1 MFKINRIYEFI
12 KKVLKEIKDK
22 GYIVTYKDNQLFMPK
37 SMATP
42 SVVVGQNITVRIV
55 EVDEKKRNA
64 VVSRRI
70 IEQEEYQDKRS
81 KEFDNIQVGDVLKG
95 TVAKVE
101 KYGALI
107 KFDLVQGLL
116 KTGQLSHVFVDIT
129 KELKVGQEIEVKVIH
144 KADGKIELSRKALLK
159 TPFEEYIDSH
169 KVSDKVTGK
178 VVNKLGFGL
187 LLELAPNVKGLLH
200 SSEYSHNPND
210 NYNNYVKIGDEVEVA
225 IIAINKDKEKIS
237 LSRKALMDNPWERVT
252 AKVNDLV
259 DVTIT
264 AITDSGLNVACLG
277 VDGFVPKQEALLEE
291 NKDISNYYAIGDTS
305 KAIITDINPKEW
317 KLKLSIKKYLA
328 KEERKSFE
336 KYLDDNTEATVSLGD
351 MLKEVLK

>member
-1 MFKINRIYEFI
+1 
-12 KKVLKEIKDK
+12 
-22 GYIVTYKDNQLFMPK
+22 
-37 SMATP
+37 
-42 SVVVGQNITVRIV
+42 
-55 EVDEKKRNA
+55 
-64 VVSRRI
+64 
-70 IEQEEYQDKRS
+70 
-81 KEFDNIQVGDVLKG
+81 
-95 TVAKVE
+95 
-101 KYGALI
+101 
-107 KFDLVQGLL
+107 
-116 KTGQLSHVFVDIT
+116 
-129 KELKVGQEIEVKVIH
+129 
-144 KADGKIELSRKALLK
+144 
-159 TPFEEYIDSH
+159 
-169 KVSDKVTGK
+169 
-178 VVNKLGFGL
+178 
-187 LLELAPNVKGLLH
+187 
-200 SSEYSHNPND
+200 
-210 NYNNYVKIGDEVEVA
+210 
-225 IIAINKDKEKIS
+225 
-237 LSRKALMDNPWERVT
+237 MDNPWERVT